1 MKNYLEIFESV
12 ASGLNL
18 RIVAFNQV
26 GHDLLEVII
35 AYADS
40 LDHVDLETSSKA
52 AQAFAEAIDYDI
64 ALDVSSEGAEKEID
78 LNLIEDMLGEYI
90 FIKFKNPKAGF
101 DQIEGELVKVSEDE
115 LEVKYRFK
123 HTYKM
128 LSIERKN
135 IDLVR
140 LAVKI

>member
-12 ASGLNL
+12 AAGLNL
-18 RIVAFNQV
+18 RIVTFNQV
-26 GHDLLEVII
+26 GHDLLEVIV

-40 LDHVDLETSSKA
+40 LEHVDLETSSKA

-64 ALDVSSEGAEKEID
+64 ALDVSSEGAEKEVDI
-78 LNLIEDMLGEYI
+78 NLIDTVLGEYI

-101 DQIEGELVKVSEDE
+101 DQVEGELIKVSDEE

-128 LSIERKN
+128 LSVERNN

>member
-90 FIKFKNPKAGF
+90 FVKFKNPKAGF

-115 LEVKYRFK
+115 LGIKYRFK

>member
-115 LEVKYRFK
+115 LDVKYRFK

>member
-18 RIVAFNQV
+18 RIVSFNQV

-40 LDHVDLETSSKA
+40 SDHVDLETSSKA

-78 LNLIEDMLGEYI
+78 LNLIENMLGEYI

-101 DQIEGELVKVSEDE
+101 DQVEGELVEVSDDA
-115 LEVKYRFK
+115 LNIKYRFK

-128 LSIERKN
+128 LSVERNN